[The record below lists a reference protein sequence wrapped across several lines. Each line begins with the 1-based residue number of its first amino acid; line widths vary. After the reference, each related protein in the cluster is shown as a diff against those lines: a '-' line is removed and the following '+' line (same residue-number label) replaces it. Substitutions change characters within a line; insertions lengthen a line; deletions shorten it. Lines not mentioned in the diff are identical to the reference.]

1 MGLPQDQRELL
12 KLRIDV
18 SATTIATVL
27 RQSGLGPAPRRIGP
41 SWRQF
46 LRLQASGLPSREP
59 RSDEQDRLDDLARAP
74 RQEAP
79 APPSDDP
86 ATTAAVEPIH
96 DQSRPNGE
104 PIRMVV
110 ARPRGLAIAVPPGA
124 RARDG
129 PAMAA

>member
-1 MGLPQDQRELL
+1 L
-12 KLRIDV
+12 KLGINV

-41 SWRQF
+41 TWRQF
-46 LRLQASGLPSREP
+46 LRLQAYGLISREP
-59 RSDEQDRLDDLARAP
+59 RSDEQDRLSDLERAP

-86 ATTAAVEPIH
+86 ATADVEPIH
-96 DQSRPNGE
+96 DPSRPNGE
-104 PIRMVV
+104 PIRTVV
-110 ARPRGLAIAVPPGA
+110 ARPRGLVTPVPPGA

>member
-1 MGLPQDQRELL
+1 MQLG
-12 KLRIDV
+12 IDV

-41 SWRQF
+41 TWRQF
-46 LRLQASGLPSREP
+46 LRLQAYGLISREP
-59 RSDEQDRLDDLARAP
+59 RSDEEDRWSDLERAP

-86 ATTAAVEPIH
+86 ATTADVEPIH
-96 DQSRPNGE
+96 DPSRPNGE
-104 PIRMVV
+104 PIRTVV
-110 ARPRGLAIAVPPGA
+110 ARPRGLVIPVPPGA